1 MTPKEYPAICTIS
14 EAALRD
20 VREAFTDDENEDWTT
35 YVDDWPPRDDLGNAY
50 PIWFTVDDVNDEGR
64 LEDKNGHGYSP
75 WAGNLEPQY
84 HPNDE
89 YCNVPLNKWR
99 LRYADVRYCR
109 RRVYFGTDVEQYCET
124 HQAKEY
130 MKSAEEHVQTG
141 LFTETVGHLYED
153 LSPWKKLMAWG
164 TFESLMG
171 ESTYE
176 FAPEQ
181 EAEDLDFSEQDI
193 VPDGVDEEGR
203 LEVEFSYPTDHV
215 QPAQSLYVAAMQQVT
230 MMQVQSQVLWEGQ
243 REDGTEEGVMETR
256 SVEKAQLTAPPSE
269 HDSSPQV
276 FKTIET
282 WNEHHLNLPL
292 SRLIKDQP
300 RLLEMGGVSTDP
312 DDDSEDYDTD
322 DIVLEIDATGSKED
336 AQTDP
341 TAVGEDMTSQSD
353 TIAQH
358 ATGDDDT

>member
-1 MTPKEYPAICTIS
+1 MTPEEYPSICTIS
-14 EAALRD
+14 GAALRD
-20 VREAFTDDENEDWTT
+20 VQETFTDTENEDWTT
-35 YVDDWPPRDDLGNAY
+35 YVDDWPPRDDLGNVY
-50 PIWFTVDDVNDEGR
+50 PIWFTVDDVNAVGR
-64 LEDKNGHGYSP
+64 LVDRNGHGYSP
-75 WAGNLEPQY
+75 WQGNLEPRWD
-84 HPNDE
+84 PENE
-89 YCNVPLNKWR
+89 YCNAVLNKWR
-99 LRYADVRYCR
+99 FRHPNVRYCR
-109 RRVYFGTDVEQYCET
+109 AYISRDANSEQHCKI
-124 HQAKEY
+124 HQFQES

-141 LFTETVGHLYED
+141 LFTHTVDHLYED

-181 EAEDLDFSEQDI
+181 KIEVLDFSEHDV
-193 VPDGVDEEGR
+193 VPDDVDEKGR

-215 QPAQSLYVAAMQQVT
+215 QPAQALYVAAMQQVT
-230 MMQVQSQVLWEGQ
+230 MMQVQSRVLWEGQ

-256 SVEKAQLTAPPSE
+256 SVEKAQLTAPPNE
-269 HDSSPQV
+269 HDTSPQV
-276 FKTIET
+276 FKTIKT

-336 AQTDP
+336 TQTDP

-358 ATGDDDT
+358 AAGDDT